1 MQINEESNKKVNQY
15 ISAHADDFLITR
27 KNPMK
32 LIDMFEEYFN
42 TRFIEE
48 KLPHAL
54 DYNGQSQIKNL

>member
-32 LIDMFEEYFN
+32 LIDMFEENFD
-42 TRFIEE
+42 TI
-48 KLPHAL
+48 L
-54 DYNGQSQIKNL
+54 IKKNYQMS